1 MSDRPA
7 RMSGRPTRGLTL
19 GERTALR
26 WDARGLVPG
35 IVQDAAT
42 GEVLML
48 GYLDAE
54 ALDATLETGLAHFH
68 SRSRD
73 RLWKKGETSG
83 NTLAVRRIRVDCDG
97 DALLVVVDP
106 SGPTCHTGATS
117 CFDDAP
123 LPGGAPAQG
132 FAWLETLWATIVERS
147 VQRPPGSYTARLL
160 DGGVDVASRKVVEE
174 ATEVLLAAKD
184 DAVAEVTA
192 ASAAHA
198 PAGARGTARSPV
210 GVRQATQAALA
221 AETADLLYHLL
232 VLAAERGVPPSAVID
247 VLRSR
252 HGG

>member
-1 MSDRPA
+1 MS
-7 RMSGRPTRGLTL
+7 
-19 GERTALR
+19 ERA
-26 WDARGLVPG
+26 ARGLSLHGRAGLHWDAQGLIPG

-68 SRSRD
+68 SRSRG

-83 NTLAVRRIRVDCDG
+83 NTLAVCAIRVDCDG
-97 DALLVVVDP
+97 DALLIAADP

-117 CFDDAP
+117 CFDDTH
-123 LPGGAPAQG
+123 LPAGVPAQG

-147 VQRPPGSYTARLL
+147 DQRPPGSYTARLL
-160 DGGVDVASRKVVEE
+160 DGGVDAASRKVVEE
-174 ATEVLLAAKD
+174 ATEVLLAAKN
-184 DAVAEVTA
+184 DAVAEA
-192 ASAAHA
+192 ASVREAAA
-198 PAGARGTARSPV
+198 PV

-221 AETADLLYHLL
+221 AETADLLYHML
-232 VLAAERGVPPSAVID
+232 VLAAERGVSPSAVID

-252 HGG
+252 HAR